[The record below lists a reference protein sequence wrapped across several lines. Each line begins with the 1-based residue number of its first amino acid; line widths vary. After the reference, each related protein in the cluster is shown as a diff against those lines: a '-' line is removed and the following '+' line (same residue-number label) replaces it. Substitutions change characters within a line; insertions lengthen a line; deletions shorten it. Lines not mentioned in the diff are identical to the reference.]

1 MWASFDV
8 VEKADEGATR
18 RGRIK
23 GIASTEC
30 IDADAEI
37 IMQDGL
43 QWDYFLEKG
52 FISLEHPLGV
62 SNIVGEPVSVER
74 CKVLGESATQIEA
87 DLLLDDPMANQI
99 FAKAKTLKK
108 ANSTRKLGFSIEG
121 RTLQRS
127 GNIIEKAMVTSV
139 AISAVPKNPYTYFEP
154 VMASML
160 YRAMAGIPMHAAN
173 NVGEFSQMMVQSMQG
188 VVDTGAGD
196 ITVDKKDK
204 LIAALLRKL
213 PMLTWEQG
221 ATAIENF
228 LNSPSGK

>member
-1 MWASFDV
+1 
-8 VEKADEGATR
+8 
-18 RGRIK
+18 
-23 GIASTEC
+23 
-30 IDADAEI
+30 
-37 IMQDGL
+37 
-43 QWDYFLEKG
+43 
-52 FISLEHPLGV
+52 
-62 SNIVGEPVSVER
+62 
-74 CKVLGESATQIEA
+74 
-87 DLLLDDPMANQI
+87 
-99 FAKAKTLKK
+99 
-108 ANSTRKLGFSIEG
+108 
-121 RTLQRS
+121 
-127 GNIIEKAMVTSV
+127 MVTSV